1 MTDRPDYGNLDP
13 MGVDESSVIERIEVN
28 RRICELESQVARLTM
43 ERDKARS
50 LAETVLRSVRPST
63 VTHED
68 CGCLTCQ
75 AAALVAVLDAAGS
88 R

>member
-1 MTDRPDYGNLDP
+1 VTDRPDYGNLDP

-28 RRICELESQVARLTM
+28 RRIQGLEFM
-43 ERDKARS
+43 ARS
-50 LAETVLRSVRPST
+50 LAEAVLRSVRPST

-75 AAALVAVLDAAGS
+75 ATALVAALDAGSAG